1 MGLGADTT
9 SFGSS
14 GGGEGTHVTA
24 DLGAST
30 SGGVVALRISLRRRG
45 AWRGRGNARVR
56 WWRGGVAAG
65 RVFVLR
71 RGHLCHGRRG
81 HGGKRQRWPFGWNG
95 SSVGLGADE
104 ETRQRRRVATA
115 ERVVGRQREH
125 RGRHGHCDREH
136 GGGSPNF
143 VEPWQRRG
151 IVGALLVGGWERSG
165 VVGVTAEVS
174 TLQSSATS
182 GAVFALNPGALV
194 RALRRRERGRRFD
207 FRVTSKLLV
216 YFFYSQRKWTEIS
229 SR

>member
-71 RGHLCHGRRG
+71 RGRLCHGRRG

-136 GGGSPNF
+136 GGGSPNLF
-143 VEPWQRRG
+143 SRG
-151 IVGALLVGGWERSG
+151 SGVGSLGSSCRWVGAQWGCRRDGGGEHVAEQRHERRRFRFKPRGVG
-165 VVGVTAEVS
+165 
-174 TLQSSATS
+174 QSSAPSRT
-182 GAVFALNPGALV
+182 
-194 RALRRRERGRRFD
+194 RAPF
-207 FRVTSKLLV
+207 
-216 YFFYSQRKWTEIS
+216 
-229 SR
+229 